1 MGVSDKASFEY
12 VVVGSGAGGGTVA
25 ARLAEAGCK
34 VLVLEAGADP
44 LNLPAGDAS
53 GDAAYEQ
60 EQRLPDDYRV
70 PVFHACST
78 ENRAMQWDFFV
89 RHYASEES
97 QKKDYKYVDDYNGQ
111 RVDGILYPRAGCL
124 GGCTAH
130 NAMIMVYP
138 HNADWDHIADLTGD
152 ASWGADNMRRYF
164 QKLENCNHRFF
175 FRLLAKLGIDPTRH
189 GWKGW
194 LHTEKNVP
202 AAALD
207 DFDLVGTLT
216 ASILKAIGHSP
227 SPIQRLLWWIL
238 GKGDPNDWRLVREN
252 AFGLHYPPLTTR
264 KHERMGTRERL
275 VETQQKYPDNLTIEL
290 DALATRVL
298 FDDTNRAIGV
308 EYRKG
313 RKLYQAHYDPSGE
326 TGETRTVYA
335 TQEVILAGGA
345 FNTPQLLMLSGVGAK
360 EELEPLGI
368 PTRIDLPG
376 VGKNLQDRYEVGVVN
391 RVKDDWGILKGA
403 KYKNTDTQYADWL
416 RTKNDYTGSVYGTNG
431 AVLAAIRRS
440 ASERPLPDLFC
451 FGVLA
456 DFRGYYPGYSK
467 RIVEKLNYLT
477 WAVLKAHTNN
487 QAGYVKLR
495 SANPVERPEINFR
508 YFAEGTP
515 DDDQDLDS
523 VVDGVKFVRELT
535 EPLIA
540 AGIIEAEESPGPDK
554 TTDEQLRDFVRYQS
568 WGHHASCTCA
578 IGKDDDS
585 MAVLDSR
592 FRVRGATGL
601 RVVDA
606 SVFPRIPGFFI
617 VSAIYMI
624 GEKAADVILADR
636 KATPGT
642 TSASG
647 HLAIAAE

>member
-1 MGVSDKASFEY
+1 MSLSDKASFEY

-34 VLVLEAGADP
+34 VLVLEAGGDP
-44 LNLPAGDAS
+44 LKLQG
-53 GDAAYEQ
+53 GDAAYPDDE
-60 EQRLPDDYRV
+60 RLPDDYRV

-78 ENRAMQWDFFV
+78 ENQAMQWDFFV
-89 RHYASEES
+89 RHYGDDQL
-97 QKKDYKYVDDYNGQ
+97 QKKDEKYRDYYRGK
-111 RVDGILYPRAGCL
+111 RVDGVLYPRAGCL

-138 HNADWDHIADLTGD
+138 HNADWDHIAELTGD
-152 ASWGADNMRRYF
+152 ASWRADNMRTYF
-164 QKLENCNHRFF
+164 EKLENCNHRFF
-175 FRLLAKLGIDPTRH
+175 FRLLGMLGINPTRH

-202 AAALD
+202 KAALG
-207 DFDLVGTLT
+207 DFDLVKALKI
-216 ASILKAIGHSP
+216 SILEQIGRSP
-227 SPIQRLLWWIL
+227 SLLQRTLWFLL
-238 GKGDPNDWRLVREN
+238 GKGDPNDWRLVRNN
-252 AFGLHYPPLTTR
+252 AFGLHYPPLNTR

-298 FDDTNRAIGV
+298 FDDNNRAIGV

-313 RKLYQAHYDPSGE
+313 ARLYQAHYDPSGE
-326 TGETRTVYA
+326 QGETRTVHA
-335 TQEVILAGGA
+335 TRDVILAGGA
-345 FNTPQLLMLSGVGAK
+345 FNTPQLLMLSGVGPK
-360 EELEPLGI
+360 EDLAPLGI
-368 PTRIDLPG
+368 KTRIDLPG

-391 RVKDDWGILKGA
+391 RVRDDWGILKGA
-403 KYKNTDTQYADWL
+403 QYKNTDAQYADWL

-431 AVLAAIRRS
+431 AVLAVIKRS

-456 DFRGYYPGYSK
+456 DFRGYYPGYSIPVVK
-467 RIVEKLNYLT
+467 KLNYLT

-487 QAGYVKLR
+487 RAGYVKLK
-495 SANPVERPEINFR
+495 SADPLERPEINFR

-515 DDDQDLDS
+515 DRDEDLDS
-523 VVDGVKFVRELT
+523 VVDGVKFVRALT
-535 EPLIA
+535 RPLIDL
-540 AGIIEAEESPGPDK
+540 GVVEEEESPGADM
-554 TTDEQLRDFVRYQS
+554 TSDEGIRDFVRYQS

-578 IGKDDDS
+578 IGPDGASD
-585 MAVLDSR
+585 AVLDSN
-592 FRVRGATGL
+592 FRVRGAKGL

-617 VSAIYMI
+617 VSAVYMI
-624 GEKAADVILADR
+624 GEKAADAILADR
-636 KATPGT
+636 
-642 TSASG
+642 
-647 HLAIAAE
+647 

>member
-1 MGVSDKASFEY
+1 MSLSDKASFEY

-34 VLVLEAGADP
+34 VLVLEAGGDP
-44 LNLPAGDAS
+44 RTLSG
-53 GDAAYEQ
+53 GDAAYPDE
-60 EQRLPDDYRV
+60 ERLPDDYRV

-89 RHYASEES
+89 RHYGDQEL
-97 QKKDYKYVDDYNGQ
+97 QKKDQKYVERDHNGK
-111 RVDGILYPRAGCL
+111 RVDGVLYPRAGCL

-152 ASWGADNMRRYF
+152 ASWRADNMRTYF
-164 QKLENCNHRFF
+164 EKLENCNHRFF
-175 FRLLAKLGIDPTRH
+175 FRLLGMLGINPTRH

-202 AAALD
+202 AAALG
-207 DFDLVGTLT
+207 DFDLVKALKV
-216 ASILKAIGHSP
+216 SILAAIGRSP
-227 SPIQRLLWWIL
+227 SLLQRTLWFLL

-252 AFGLHYPPLTTR
+252 AFGLHYPPLNTR

-298 FDDTNRAIGV
+298 FDDKNRAIGV

-313 RKLYQAHYDPSGE
+313 AKLYQAHYDPSGE
-326 TGETRTVYA
+326 PGETRTVHA
-335 TQEVILAGGA
+335 TREVILAGGA
-345 FNTPQLLMLSGVGAK
+345 FNTPQLLMLSGVGPK
-360 EELEPLGI
+360 EELAPLGI
-368 PTRIDLPG
+368 STRIDLPG

-391 RVKDDWGILKGA
+391 RVTDDWGILKGA

-431 AVLAAIRRS
+431 AVLAVIKRS

-456 DFRGYYPGYSK
+456 DFRGYYPGYSQ
-467 RIVEKLNYLT
+467 RVVERLNCLT

-487 QAGYVKLR
+487 RAGYVKLK
-495 SANPVERPEINFR
+495 SADPLERPEINFR

-515 DDDQDLDS
+515 DRDEDLDS
-523 VVDGVKFVRELT
+523 VVDGVKFVRALT
-535 EPLIA
+535 RPLIEL
-540 AGIIEAEESPGPDK
+540 GVVEEEESPGRDM
-554 TTDEQLRDFVRYQS
+554 TSDEQIRDFVRYQS

-578 IGKDDDS
+578 IGPDGASD
-585 MAVLDSR
+585 AVLDSK
-592 FRVRGATGL
+592 FQVRGAKGL

-617 VSAIYMI
+617 VSAVYMI
-624 GEKAADVILADR
+624 GEKAADAILADR
-636 KATPGT
+636 
-642 TSASG
+642 
-647 HLAIAAE
+647 

>member
-1 MGVSDKASFEY
+1 MSLSDKASFEY

-25 ARLAEAGCK
+25 ARIAEAGCK
-34 VLVLEAGADP
+34 VLVLEAGGDP
-44 LNLPAGDAS
+44 RTLSG
-53 GDAAYEQ
+53 GDAAYPDE
-60 EQRLPDDYRV
+60 ERLPDDYRV

-89 RHYASEES
+89 RHYGDQEL
-97 QKKDYKYVDDYNGQ
+97 QKKDQKYVERDHNGK
-111 RVDGILYPRAGCL
+111 RVDGVLYPRAGCL

-152 ASWGADNMRRYF
+152 ASWRADNMRTYF
-164 QKLENCNHRFF
+164 EKLENCNHRFF
-175 FRLLAKLGIDPTRH
+175 FRLLGMLGINPTRH

-202 AAALD
+202 AAALG
-207 DFDLVGTLT
+207 DFDLVKALKI
-216 ASILKAIGHSP
+216 SILAAIGRSP
-227 SPIQRLLWWIL
+227 SLLQRTLWFLL

-252 AFGLHYPPLTTR
+252 AFGLHYPPLNTR

-275 VETQQKYPDNLTIEL
+275 IETQQKYPDNLTIEL

-298 FDDTNRAIGV
+298 FDDKNRAIGV

-313 RKLYQAHYDPSGE
+313 AKLYQAHYDPSGE
-326 TGETRTVYA
+326 PGETRTVHA
-335 TQEVILAGGA
+335 TREVILAGGA
-345 FNTPQLLMLSGVGAK
+345 FNTPQLLMLSGVGPK
-360 EELEPLGI
+360 EELAPLGI
-368 PTRIDLPG
+368 STRIDLPG

-391 RVKDDWGILKGA
+391 RVTDDWGILKGA
-403 KYKNTDTQYADWL
+403 QYKNTDTQYADWL

-431 AVLAAIRRS
+431 AVLAVIKRS

-456 DFRGYYPGYSK
+456 DFRGYYPGYSQ
-467 RIVEKLNYLT
+467 RVVERLNCLT

-487 QAGYVKLR
+487 RAGYVKLK
-495 SANPVERPEINFR
+495 SADPLERPEINFR

-515 DDDQDLDS
+515 DRDEDLDS
-523 VVDGVKFVRELT
+523 VVDGVKFVRALT
-535 EPLIA
+535 RPLIEL
-540 AGIIEAEESPGPDK
+540 GVVEEEESPGRDM
-554 TTDEQLRDFVRYQS
+554 TSDEQIRDFVRYQS

-578 IGKDDDS
+578 IGPDGASD
-585 MAVLDSR
+585 AVLDSK
-592 FRVRGATGL
+592 FQVRGAKGL

-617 VSAIYMI
+617 VSAVYMI
-624 GEKAADVILADR
+624 GEKAADAILADR
-636 KATPGT
+636 
-642 TSASG
+642 
-647 HLAIAAE
+647 

>member
-1 MGVSDKASFEY
+1 MSLSDKASFEY

-34 VLVLEAGADP
+34 VLVLEAGGDP
-44 LNLPAGDAS
+44 RTLSG
-53 GDAAYEQ
+53 GDAAYPDE
-60 EQRLPDDYRV
+60 ERLPDDYRV

-89 RHYASEES
+89 RHYGDDQL
-97 QKKDYKYVDDYNGQ
+97 QKKDQKYVERDHNGK
-111 RVDGILYPRAGCL
+111 RVDGVLYPRAGCL

-138 HNADWDHIADLTGD
+138 HNADWDHIAELTGD
-152 ASWGADNMRRYF
+152 SSWRADNMRAYF
-164 QKLENCNHRFF
+164 EKLENCNHRFF
-175 FRLLAKLGIDPTRH
+175 FRLLGMLGINPTRH

-194 LHTEKNVP
+194 LHTEKNIP
-202 AAALD
+202 AAALG
-207 DFDLVGTLT
+207 DFDLVKALKV
-216 ASILKAIGHSP
+216 SILEQIGRSP
-227 SPIQRLLWWIL
+227 SLLQRALWFLL

-252 AFGLHYPPLTTR
+252 AFGLHYPPLNTR

-298 FDDTNRAIGV
+298 FDDNNRAIGV

-313 RKLYQAHYDPSGE
+313 AKLYQAHYDPSGE
-326 TGETRTVYA
+326 PGETRTVHA
-335 TQEVILAGGA
+335 TREVILAGGA
-345 FNTPQLLMLSGVGAK
+345 FNTPQLLMLSGVGPKAD
-360 EELEPLGI
+360 LAPLGI
-368 PTRIDLPG
+368 KTRIDLPG

-391 RVKDDWGILKGA
+391 RAKDDWGILKGA
-403 KYKNTDTQYADWL
+403 QYKSTDTQYADWL
-416 RTKNDYTGSVYGTNG
+416 RTKNEYTGSVYGTNG
-431 AVLAAIRRS
+431 AVLAVIRRS

-456 DFRGYYPGYSK
+456 DFRGYYPGYST
-467 RIVEKLNYLT
+467 RVVERLNCLT

-487 QAGYVKLR
+487 RAGYVKLK
-495 SANPVERPEINFR
+495 SANPLERPEINFR

-515 DDDQDLDS
+515 DRDEDLDS
-523 VVDGVKFVRELT
+523 VVDGVKFVRALT
-535 EPLIA
+535 RPLIEL
-540 AGIIEAEESPGPDK
+540 GVVEEEESPGRDM
-554 TTDEQLRDFVRYQS
+554 TSDEQIRDFVRYQS

-578 IGKDDDS
+578 IGPDGASD
-585 MAVLDSR
+585 AVLDSN
-592 FRVRGATGL
+592 FRVRGAKGL

-617 VSAIYMI
+617 VSAVYMI
-624 GEKAADVILADR
+624 GEKAADAILADC
-636 KATPGT
+636 
-642 TSASG
+642 
-647 HLAIAAE
+647 